1 MKSDNPMKKMVLR
14 TLVVIVA
21 CILVTGCTTPST
33 PHEEEIGNV
42 TFSPFS
48 VPPPNVTKGPLNI
61 YNGGWKSE
69 YPVTVD
75 NMSVGVVF
83 SKNPLM
89 LMIEEGSH
97 VVAVC
102 CGKICERENVTVSFG
117 KQQTVDLSEQLKKDL
132 EFSEP
137 AMRIVGYYLSGD
149 RITVAVEFINPTM
162 QALTL
167 TADISCGYSYI
178 EDRTYNRLGN
188 SAQGRVYAT
197 VNPCDRVTQ
206 ILNLNLASGS
216 SYMYDMPTIS
226 TVSVK

>member
-1 MKSDNPMKKMVLR
+1 MKKIVLR
-14 TLVVIVA
+14 TLVIIVVCVLA
-21 CILVTGCTTPST
+21 TGCTNPSP
-33 PHEEEIGNV
+33 PHKEESGNV
-42 TFSPFS
+42 TFAPFS
-48 VPPPNVTKGPLNI
+48 VPPPHVTRGPLKI
-61 YNGGWKSE
+61 SNGGWTGE
-69 YPVTVD
+69 YPVSVD
-75 NMSVGVVF
+75 NMSVGVV
-83 SKNPLM
+83 STKNPLT

-97 VVAVC
+97 VVEVC
-102 CGKICERENVTVSFG
+102 CGTICEHENVTVSFG

-132 EFSEP
+132 KFSEP

-162 QALTL
+162 HALTM
-167 TADISCGYSYI
+167 TADVSCGYSYI
-178 EDRTYNRLGN
+178 DSRTYNRFGN

-197 VNPCDRVTQ
+197 VNACDRVTQ

>member
-1 MKSDNPMKKMVLR
+1 MKSIVVR
-14 TLVVIVA
+14 TLVIIIVWV
-21 CILVTGCTTPST
+21 LVTGCATPSP
-33 PHEEEIGNV
+33 PHKDEGGNV

-48 VPPPNVTKGPLNI
+48 IPPANVTRGPLKI
-61 YNGGWKSE
+61 SNGGWTGE

-75 NMSVGVVF
+75 NMSVGVV
-83 SKNPLM
+83 SAKNPLT
-89 LMIEEGSH
+89 LMIKEGSH
-97 VVAVC
+97 VVSVC
-102 CGKICERENVTVSFG
+102 CGRICEYENVTVSFG

-162 QALTL
+162 HALTM
-167 TADISCGYSYI
+167 TGDVSCGYSYI
-178 EDRTYNRLGN
+178 DSRTYNRLGN

-197 VNPCDRVTQ
+197 VNACDRVTQ
-206 ILNLNLASGS
+206 IVNLNLATGS